1 MYARLKILLN
11 AEQTKQLIKTIS
23 IKLNIFFGPNKPKW
37 LNKVLVWAQKKQ
49 NGGIKCLVWGFIYNN
64 MAE

>member
-23 IKLNIFFGPNKPKW
+23 IKLNIFFCPNKPKW
-37 LNKVLVWAQKKQ
+37 PKKMLVWAQKKQ
-49 NGGIKCLVWGFIYNN
+49 NGGIQCLVWGFIYNK